1 MKKMKIFLLF
11 IFTILLTGC
20 SCNYEL
26 NISDDKVV
34 ENVDISLPYSMDS
47 DDRSKFLE
55 YTKIDNLAVVGG
67 LDNPYYDMSARAD
80 NYGDVYNFNYSYD
93 KEHPIKNART
103 MQSCFEKYKVEE
115 TSSYYMFVFR
125 GEFKC
130 KYKFDDVNITV
141 KTNNEVPKHNSTDYD
156 EKEGVYRW
164 KIDSSN
170 ASDVDIKLLVQKD
183 KYPEKIKEQSNNLFI
198 NIFLI
203 VGILVSIVGGIIFTK
218 KVLNAVD
225 NFQK

>member
-1 MKKMKIFLLF
+1 MKKIVLLF
-11 IFTILLTGC
+11 MFTILLTGC
-20 SCNYEL
+20 SCDYEL

-80 NYGDVYNFNYSYD
+80 NYGDIYNFNYSYD

-218 KVLNAVD
+218 KVLNTVD

>member
-1 MKKMKIFLLF
+1 MKKIILLF
-11 IFTILLTGC
+11 MFTILLTGC
-20 SCNYEL
+20 SCDYEL

-34 ENVDISLPYSMDS
+34 ENVDITLPYSMDS
-47 DDRSKFLE
+47 DDRRKFLE

-80 NYGDVYNFNYSYD
+80 NYGDIYNFNYSYD

>member
-1 MKKMKIFLLF
+1 MKKIVLLF
-11 IFTILLTGC
+11 MFTILLTGC
-20 SCNYEL
+20 SCDYEL

-67 LDNPYYDMSARAD
+67 FDNPYYDMSARAD

-93 KEHPIKNART
+93 KEHPIKNARA
-103 MQSCFEKYKVEE
+103 MKSCFEKYKVEE

-130 KYKFDDVNITV
+130 KYKFNDVNITV

>member
-1 MKKMKIFLLF
+1 MKKIILLF
-11 IFTILLTGC
+11 MFTILLTGC
-20 SCNYEL
+20 SCDYEL

-141 KTNNEVPKHNSTDYD
+141 KTNNMVPKHNSTDYD

>member
-1 MKKMKIFLLF
+1 MKKIVLLF
-11 IFTILLTGC
+11 MFTILLTGC
-20 SCNYEL
+20 SCDYEL

-55 YTKIDNLAVVGG
+55 YTKVDNLAVVGG

-93 KEHPIKNART
+93 KEHPIKNARA
-103 MQSCFEKYKVEE
+103 MKSCFEKYKVEE

>member
-1 MKKMKIFLLF
+1 MKKMKIVLLF

-34 ENVDISLPYSMDS
+34 ENVDITLPYSMDS

-55 YTKIDNLAVVGG
+55 YTKVDNLAVVGG

>member
-141 KTNNEVPKHNSTDYD
+141 KTNNVVPKHNSTDYD
-156 EKEGVYRW
+156 ENKGVYRW

>member
-1 MKKMKIFLLF
+1 MKKIVLLF
-11 IFTILLTGC
+11 MFTILLTGC
-20 SCNYEL
+20 SCDYEL

-55 YTKIDNLAVVGG
+55 YTKVDNLAVVGG

-103 MQSCFEKYKVEE
+103 MQSCFEKYKVAE

>member
-1 MKKMKIFLLF
+1 MKKIVLLF
-11 IFTILLTGC
+11 MFTILLTGC
-20 SCNYEL
+20 SCDYEL

-55 YTKIDNLAVVGG
+55 YTKVDNLAVVGG

-80 NYGDVYNFNYSYD
+80 NYGDIYNFNYSYD
-93 KEHPIKNART
+93 KEHPIKNARA
-103 MQSCFEKYKVEE
+103 MKSCFEKYKVEE

-130 KYKFDDVNITV
+130 KYKFNDVNITV

>member
-1 MKKMKIFLLF
+1 MKKIILLF
-11 IFTILLTGC
+11 MFTILLTGC
-20 SCNYEL
+20 SCDYEL

-55 YTKIDNLAVVGG
+55 YTKIDNVAVVGG

-80 NYGDVYNFNYSYD
+80 NYGDYYNFNYSYD
-93 KEHPIKNART
+93 KDHPIKNART
-103 MQSCFEKYKVEE
+103 IKSCFEKYKVEE

-141 KTNNEVPKHNSTDYD
+141 KTNNVVPKHNSTDYD

>member
-1 MKKMKIFLLF
+1 MKKIILLF
-11 IFTILLTGC
+11 MFTILLTGC
-20 SCNYEL
+20 SCDYEL

-55 YTKIDNLAVVGG
+55 YTKIENLAVVGG
-67 LDNPYYDMSARAD
+67 LDNPYYDMSAKAD
-80 NYGDVYNFNYSYD
+80 NYGDYYNFNYSYD

-103 MQSCFEKYKVEE
+103 MKSCFEKYKVEE

-141 KTNNEVPKHNSTDYD
+141 KTNNVVPKHNSTDYD

-203 VGILVSIVGGIIFTK
+203 IGILVSIVGGIIFTK

>member
-1 MKKMKIFLLF
+1 MKKIVLLF
-11 IFTILLTGC
+11 MFTILLTGC
-20 SCNYEL
+20 SCDYEL

-47 DDRSKFLE
+47 DDRSKFLD

-93 KEHPIKNART
+93 KEHPIKNARA
-103 MQSCFEKYKVEE
+103 MKSCFEKYKVEE

>member
-1 MKKMKIFLLF
+1 
-11 IFTILLTGC
+11 
-20 SCNYEL
+20 
-26 NISDDKVV
+26 
-34 ENVDISLPYSMDS
+34 
-47 DDRSKFLE
+47 
-55 YTKIDNLAVVGG
+55 
-67 LDNPYYDMSARAD
+67 
-80 NYGDVYNFNYSYD
+80 
-93 KEHPIKNART
+93 

>member
-1 MKKMKIFLLF
+1 MKKIILLF
-11 IFTILLTGC
+11 MFTILLTGC
-20 SCNYEL
+20 SCDYEL

-55 YTKIDNLAVVGG
+55 YTKVDNLAVVGG

-141 KTNNEVPKHNSTDYD
+141 KTNNVVPKHNSTDYD

>member
-1 MKKMKIFLLF
+1 MKKIILLF
-11 IFTILLTGC
+11 MFTILLTGC
-20 SCNYEL
+20 SCDYEL

-55 YTKIDNLAVVGG
+55 YTKIDNVAVVGG

-103 MQSCFEKYKVEE
+103 MQSCFEKYKVKE

>member
-55 YTKIDNLAVVGG
+55 YTKVDNLAVVGG

>member
-1 MKKMKIFLLF
+1 MKKIILLF
-11 IFTILLTGC
+11 MFTILLTGC
-20 SCNYEL
+20 SCDYEL

-55 YTKIDNLAVVGG
+55 YTKIDNVAVVGG

-103 MQSCFEKYKVEE
+103 IKSCFEKYKVEE
-115 TSSYYMFVFR
+115 TSSYYMFVLR

>member
-1 MKKMKIFLLF
+1 MKKIILLF
-11 IFTILLTGC
+11 MFTILLTGC
-20 SCNYEL
+20 SCDYEL

-80 NYGDVYNFNYSYD
+80 NYGDVYSFDYSYD

>member
-1 MKKMKIFLLF
+1 MKKIVLLF
-11 IFTILLTGC
+11 MFTILLTGC
-20 SCNYEL
+20 SCDYEL

-93 KEHPIKNART
+93 KDHPIKNART
-103 MQSCFEKYKVEE
+103 MKSCFEKYKVEE

>member
-1 MKKMKIFLLF
+1 MKKIVLLF
-11 IFTILLTGC
+11 MFTILLTGC
-20 SCNYEL
+20 SCDYEL
-26 NISDDKVV
+26 NISDDKIV

-55 YTKIDNLAVVGG
+55 YTKVDNLAVVGG

-93 KEHPIKNART
+93 KDHPIKNART

>member
-1 MKKMKIFLLF
+1 MKKIILLF
-11 IFTILLTGC
+11 MFTILLTGC
-20 SCNYEL
+20 SCDYEL

-156 EKEGVYRW
+156 EKKGVYRW

-218 KVLNAVD
+218 KVLNTVD

>member
-1 MKKMKIFLLF
+1 MKKIVLLF
-11 IFTILLTGC
+11 MFTILLTGC
-20 SCNYEL
+20 SCDYEL

-55 YTKIDNLAVVGG
+55 YTKVDNLAVVGG

-80 NYGDVYNFNYSYD
+80 NYGDIYNFNYSYD
-93 KEHPIKNART
+93 KEHPIKNARA
-103 MQSCFEKYKVEE
+103 MKSCFEKYKVEE

>member
-1 MKKMKIFLLF
+1 M
-11 IFTILLTGC
+11 FTILLTGC

-55 YTKIDNLAVVGG
+55 YTKVDNLAVVGG

-130 KYKFDDVNITV
+130 KYKFDDVKINI

>member
-1 MKKMKIFLLF
+1 MKKIVLLF
-11 IFTILLTGC
+11 MFTILLTGC
-20 SCNYEL
+20 SCDYEL

-55 YTKIDNLAVVGG
+55 YTKVDNLAVVGG

-183 KYPEKIKEQSNNLFI
+183 KYPEKIKEQSNDLFI

>member
-1 MKKMKIFLLF
+1 MKKIVLLF
-11 IFTILLTGC
+11 MFTILLTGC
-20 SCNYEL
+20 SCDYEL

-34 ENVDISLPYSMDS
+34 ENVDITLPYSMDS

-55 YTKIDNLAVVGG
+55 YTKVDNLAVVGG
-67 LDNPYYDMSARAD
+67 LDNAYYDMSARAD

>member
-1 MKKMKIFLLF
+1 MKKIVLLF
-11 IFTILLTGC
+11 MFTILLTGC
-20 SCNYEL
+20 SCDYEL

-218 KVLNAVD
+218 KVLNTVD

>member
-1 MKKMKIFLLF
+1 MKKIILLF
-11 IFTILLTGC
+11 MFTILLTGC
-20 SCNYEL
+20 SCDYEL

-47 DDRSKFLE
+47 DDRNKFLD

>member
-1 MKKMKIFLLF
+1 MKKIILLF
-11 IFTILLTGC
+11 MFTILLTGC
-20 SCNYEL
+20 SCDYEL

-80 NYGDVYNFNYSYD
+80 NYGDHYNFNYSYD

-103 MQSCFEKYKVEE
+103 MKSCFEKYKVEE

-141 KTNNEVPKHNSTDYD
+141 KTNNVVPKHNSTDYD

>member
-1 MKKMKIFLLF
+1 MKKIILLF
-11 IFTILLTGC
+11 MFTILLTGC
-20 SCNYEL
+20 SCDYEL
-26 NISDDKVV
+26 NISDDKVL

-67 LDNPYYDMSARAD
+67 LDNPYYDMSAKAD
-80 NYGDVYNFNYSYD
+80 NYGDYYNFNYSYD

>member
-1 MKKMKIFLLF
+1 MKKIVLLF
-11 IFTILLTGC
+11 MFTILLTGC
-20 SCNYEL
+20 SCDYEL

-67 LDNPYYDMSARAD
+67 FDNPYYDMSARAD

-93 KEHPIKNART
+93 KEHPIKNARA
-103 MQSCFEKYKVEE
+103 MNSCFEKYKVEE
-115 TSSYYMFVFR
+115 TRSYYMFVFR

-130 KYKFDDVNITV
+130 KYKFNDVNITV

>member
-11 IFTILLTGC
+11 IFTFLLTGC
-20 SCNYEL
+20 SCDYEL

-55 YTKIDNLAVVGG
+55 YTKIDNVAVVGG
-67 LDNPYYDMSARAD
+67 FDNPYYEVSARAD

-103 MQSCFEKYKVEE
+103 LKSCFEKYKVEE

-156 EKEGVYRW
+156 EKEGIYRW

-218 KVLNAVD
+218 KVFNAVD

>member
-1 MKKMKIFLLF
+1 MKKMKIVLLF

-26 NISDDKVV
+26 NISDDKLV

-47 DDRSKFLE
+47 DDRNKFLD

-93 KEHPIKNART
+93 KEHPIKNARA
-103 MQSCFEKYKVEE
+103 MKSCFEKYKVEE

>member
-55 YTKIDNLAVVGG
+55 YTKVDNLAVVGG

-93 KEHPIKNART
+93 KEHPIKNARA
-103 MQSCFEKYKVEE
+103 MKSCFEKYKVEE

>member
-1 MKKMKIFLLF
+1 MKKIVLLF
-11 IFTILLTGC
+11 MFTILLTGC
-20 SCNYEL
+20 SCDYEL

-55 YTKIDNLAVVGG
+55 YTKVDNLAVVGG

>member
-1 MKKMKIFLLF
+1 MKKMKIVLLF

-47 DDRSKFLE
+47 DDRNKFLD

>member
-1 MKKMKIFLLF
+1 MKKIILLF
-11 IFTILLTGC
+11 MFTILLTGC
-20 SCNYEL
+20 SCDYEL

-55 YTKIDNLAVVGG
+55 YTKVDNLAVVGG

-93 KEHPIKNART
+93 KEHPIKNARA
-103 MQSCFEKYKVEE
+103 MKSCFEKYKVEE

-156 EKEGVYRW
+156 EKEGIYRW

>member
-1 MKKMKIFLLF
+1 MKKIVLLF
-11 IFTILLTGC
+11 MFTILLTGC
-20 SCNYEL
+20 SCDYEL

-80 NYGDVYNFNYSYD
+80 NYGDVYSFDYSYD

>member
-1 MKKMKIFLLF
+1 MKKIILLF
-11 IFTILLTGC
+11 MFTILLTGC
-20 SCNYEL
+20 SCDYEL

-67 LDNPYYDMSARAD
+67 FDNPYYDMSARAD

-141 KTNNEVPKHNSTDYD
+141 KTNNVVPKHNSTDYD

>member
-1 MKKMKIFLLF
+1 MKKMKIVLLF

-55 YTKIDNLAVVGG
+55 YTKVDNLAVVGG

-93 KEHPIKNART
+93 KEHPIKNARA
-103 MQSCFEKYKVEE
+103 MKSCFEKYKVEE

>member
-1 MKKMKIFLLF
+1 MKKIVLLF
-11 IFTILLTGC
+11 MFTILLTGC
-20 SCNYEL
+20 SCDYEL

-55 YTKIDNLAVVGG
+55 YTKVDNLAVVGG

-80 NYGDVYNFNYSYD
+80 NYGDVYSFNYSYD

-141 KTNNEVPKHNSTDYD
+141 KTNNVVAKHNSTDYD
-156 EKEGVYRW
+156 EKEAVYRW